1 MESNKNNI
9 DKLFRPLKD
18 YSLPEVKSNW
28 DLMAYLLK
36 SGWKK
41 ALLWKIMKVAA
52 VSLLSLSVMATGT
65 WMVINLSNSSGTKK
79 DKVKEKQI
87 VPKFNKQNKPTV
99 TSSKQELASDSSSLS
114 NKNYLPPFISDQNED
129 TVTYSFSNVK
139 NKNTRKSNASG
150 MLVKTKIIKS
160 YYDENTGG
168 KIKIELDHLSNI
180 NSPFLDFGSVIV
192 ADGTKLYFTSNRPQ
206 TEKDKRKNK
215 GGLSQVY
222 LSQANS
228 SQEIWKTPVC
238 LPEIINMPK
247 HNNSVIGLSNDG
259 QKMFLYRDKKGKGAI
274 YVSTL
279 EGLNWGSPKELP
291 APINSQ
297 YNEFS
302 VALSPDGKK
311 IFFVSDRPGGMGGK
325 DIWVATKDE
334 NGNWANARNIRN
346 INTSKDEAGVFI
358 ASDGKTM
365 YFSSKGHNGYGGYD
379 VYKSTYNGRWSKPVN
394 LGNPINTKG
403 DDIYFVLE
411 ADGKTGYYTSRL
423 PGEVKNTDLYK
434 ITFTPDNGKDN
445 SLAKLTLFK
454 CKVVDEKTGA
464 PLKADIVITNLNT
477 NEVITKTSTNSA
489 TGKTLVTLPAGVDYG
504 VTVSKPGYSFYSK
517 NINSVKDSTYKKIT
531 QTISLT
537 KLKKGSHVVLHNVFF
552 DYSKATLRAKSY
564 AELNHLIELLN
575 KYPKMKIE
583 IAGYTDS
590 KGSPSFNQKL
600 SQERAKAVLEY
611 LIGNGM
617 PRYRLSAK
625 GYGSLNP
632 IAPNIKPDGSDNP
645 EGRQKNRRVEFVI
658 LSNE

>member
-1 MESNKNNI
+1 MESKKTNI
-9 DKLFRPLKD
+9 DKLFRSLKD
-18 YSLPEVKSNW
+18 YSLPDTKSNW
-28 DLMAYLLK
+28 DLMSYLLK
-36 SGWKK
+36 SSWKK
-41 ALLWKIMKVAA
+41 TLLGKSMKIAA
-52 VSLLSLSVMATGT
+52 ILLLSLSVMAGGT
-65 WMVINLSNSSGTKK
+65 WIVLHYSNIEGSKK
-79 DKVKEKQI
+79 NKVKEKLI
-87 VPKFNKQNKPTV
+87 FSTPNKQNNQPV
-99 TSSKQELASDSSSLS
+99 TNNKQGLGSDSSTLH
-114 NKNYLPPFISDQNED
+114 NKNYLPSFISDQNED
-129 TVTYSFSNVK
+129 TVSYYLSNGENK
-139 NKNTRKSNASG
+139 NKRISNESG

-168 KIKIELDHLSNI
+168 KIKVKLDHLSNI

-206 TEKDKRKNK
+206 TEKDKSKNK
-215 GGLSQVY
+215 GGLSNVY
-222 LSQANS
+222 VSQANP
-228 SQEIWKTPVC
+228 SQDMWRTPIS

-247 HNNSVIGLSNDG
+247 HNNSVIGLSSDG

-279 EGLNWGSPKELP
+279 EGLSWGTPKELP

-325 DIWVATKDE
+325 DIWSATKDE
-334 NGNWANARNIRN
+334 NGNWANARNLRN

-379 VYKSTYNGRWSKPVN
+379 VYKSTYNGRWSIPIN

-434 ITFTPDNGKDN
+434 ITFTPENGEN
-445 SLAKLTLFK
+445 SSLAKLTLFK

-477 NEVITKTSTNSA
+477 NEIITKTSTNSA

-517 NINSVKDSTYKKIT
+517 NINSVKDSTYKKIE

-537 KLKKGSHVVLHNVFF
+537 KLKKGSHVILHNVFF
-552 DYSKATLRAKSY
+552 DYGEATLRAKSY

-575 KYPKMKIE
+575 KYPKLKIE

-590 KGSPSFNQKL
+590 KGSQIFNQKL
-600 SQERAKAVLEY
+600 SQTRAQSVLQY
-611 LIGNGM
+611 LIGNGIEDA
-617 PRYRLSAK
+617 RLSAK
-625 GYGSLNP
+625 GYGALNP
-632 IAPNIKPDGSDNP
+632 IAPNTKPDGSDNP
-645 EGRQKNRRVEFVI
+645 EGRQENRRVEFIVI
-658 LSNE
+658 SNE